1 MKMEEIN
8 NIMKLQGYYIA
19 NIEDYLVFYKDKDS
33 KIKKIVVLEP
43 DTISDDDFNIID
55 TIDYEDVEKVDTVI
69 NTNEV
74 DNELSEEDLL
84 HIEDKT
90 DNDDEFFYLTV
101 NNKILFINVFWGKYL
116 YLNNKVF
123 FTTRYIV
130 LEELEGSETV
140 NG

>member
-19 NIEDYLVFYKDKDS
+19 NIEDYLVFYKDKDN
-33 KIKKIVVLEP
+33 KIKKIVILEP
-43 DTISDDDFNIID
+43 NTLSDDDFNIID

-74 DNELSEEDLL
+74 DNELSDTDLL

-90 DNDDEFFYLTV
+90 DNDDEFFYLTENDNILSVSAYYRKYLYV
-101 NNKILFINVFWGKYL
+101 NNKVIFAK
-116 YLNNKVF
+116 
-123 FTTRYIV
+123 RYII
-130 LEELEGSETV
+130 LEQLEGETV

>member
-1 MKMEEIN
+1 MKIEEIN
-8 NIMKLQGYYIA
+8 NIMKLNGLTIA

-74 DNELSEEDLL
+74 DNELSDTDLQCIEECIKD
-84 HIEDKT
+84 
-90 DNDDEFFYLTV
+90 DDEFIYLTE
-101 NNKILFINVFWGKYL
+101 NDNILLVTAYWGKYL
-116 YLNNKVF
+116 YLNKKVIF
-123 FTTRYIV
+123 AKRYIIS
-130 LEELEGSETV
+130 EQLEGEAV
-140 NG
+140 NE